1 MCCGYVG
8 YCAIFKAALIMVYLV
23 EFRPSKAEEG
33 RSYVGFFLFFFTVMG
48 ISEQMLPG
56 DGLSGT

>member
-1 MCCGYVG
+1 ML
-8 YCAIFKAALIMVYLV
+8 FLIMVYLV
-23 EFRPSKAEEG
+23 DFRPSKAEEG
-33 RSYVGFFLFFFTVMG
+33 RSYVGFLFFYFLFFTVMG